1 MKSKSDGLHCTIFK
15 LSIPRKSVHDDIFY
29 EQAVIAKG
37 GEFLEAPVSGSKQ
50 PAEMATLII
59 LAAGSKVHYLIF
71 LFSCFILSL
80 NQCLFNLNLYHMEA

>member
-1 MKSKSDGLHCTIFK
+1 MKSKSDGLHCALFK
-15 LSIPRKSVHDDIFY
+15 LSISRKIFHDDIFY

-71 LFSCFILSL
+71 LFSCFILTL
-80 NQCLFNLNLYHMEA
+80 NQRPYDFNLHHMEA

>member
-1 MKSKSDGLHCTIFK
+1 MKFKSDGFHCALFK
-15 LSIPRKSVHDDIFY
+15 LSIPRKSFHDDFFY

-59 LAAGSKVHYLIF
+59 LAAGSKVHYPIF
-71 LFSCFILSL
+71 LFSYFILTL
-80 NQCLFNLNLYHMEA
+80 NQRPLHHVEA